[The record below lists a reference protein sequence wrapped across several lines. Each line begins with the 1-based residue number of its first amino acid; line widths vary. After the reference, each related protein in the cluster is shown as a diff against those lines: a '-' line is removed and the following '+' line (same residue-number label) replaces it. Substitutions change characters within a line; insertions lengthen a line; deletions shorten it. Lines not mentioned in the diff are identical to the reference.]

1 MKDIEW
7 INNLKI
13 RASYGQTGNDQG
25 IGYYPYQTLYELGKN
40 NGTEAGMYF
49 TSISNP
55 DIMWETQVS
64 TDAAIEFGLWDN
76 KLSGSV
82 EYFRKESK
90 DLLFDVA
97 QAYSTGVSTITKNI
111 GKVSNYGVEI
121 NLDYRIIQSRDW
133 NLSVGA
139 NATFLKNELKTLPD
153 DMKENGYVNGSK
165 KWMEGKSMYE
175 FWLYQ
180 WQGVDPKTGNG
191 YYLIDDGANV
201 PEADK
206 LTVNGK
212 DYTPLWRNST
222 Q

>member
-82 EYFRKESK
+82 EYFRKE
-90 DLLFDVA
+90 
-97 QAYSTGVSTITKNI
+97 
-111 GKVSNYGVEI
+111 
-121 NLDYRIIQSRDW
+121 RISICS
-133 NLSVGA
+133 G
-139 NATFLKNELKTLPD
+139 
-153 DMKENGYVNGSK
+153 
-165 KWMEGKSMYE
+165 
-175 FWLYQ
+175 
-180 WQGVDPKTGNG
+180 
-191 YYLIDDGANV
+191 
-201 PEADK
+201 PER
-206 LTVNGK
+206 LTVAKVLRKEMGCGAK
-212 DYTPLWRNST
+212 QLGRVLRLSST
-222 Q
+222 DLQQLV